1 MPKLATISQ
10 RKSSCSSLKL
20 KPRISSKEGGQSSK
34 SPHYEEVVSSLGE
47 IPVVLSLQMG
57 IAGGNALLE
66 VEFKVL
72 LSG

>member
-10 RKSSCSSLKL
+10 RKSFLF
-20 KPRISSKEGGQSSK
+20 KPEIKTQDFIKRRRAK

-66 VEFKVL
+66 VGFKVL
-72 LSG
+72 LSR